1 MNVLLLNTFDIEGG
15 AARAAYRLHQG
26 LQSQGLDSQMLVQQQ
41 LSADPQVISPSTRLA
56 QGWATARLSLDA
68 LPLKRYAQRERHF
81 TFSPQWLPDRM
92 ATRVRQLNPDLVN
105 LHWINEGFL
114 QVETLAKLGK
124 PLVWTL
130 HDMWPFTGG
139 CHYSHGCQNY
149 QAACGACP
157 QLGSQQERDLSR
169 SIWNR
174 KQKSWQALDLTVV
187 ALCDWMVEAARSS
200 SLFRQAR
207 IERIP
212 NGIDPGLYRPLDAQ
226 MARQLLGLPQEKRLV
241 LFGSLQATSDRRKGF
256 HLLQPALQRL
266 QQANDTSDIGSDI
279 ESDIE
284 LVVFGAARP
293 DPAPNFG
300 LKTHYLGSFK
310 DDLTLALIYSAVDL
324 FVLPSTE
331 ENLANTILEAMAC
344 GTPCV
349 AFQIG
354 GMPDLIEHQ
363 QTGYLAKPN
372 DIADLAQ
379 GIGWVLTDA
388 QRHAQL
394 SDRSRQKLMREFTLD
409 RQARRYAQLFTE
421 LLSRE
426 RVPV

>member
-1 MNVLLLNTFDIEGG
+1 VNILLLSTFDIEGG
-15 AARAAYRLHQG
+15 AARAAYRLQQG
-26 LQSQGLDSQMLVQQQ
+26 LQQQGLDSQMLVQHQD
-41 LSADPQVISPSTRLA
+41 SDGPQVLSPATRLA

-68 LPLKRYAQRERHF
+68 LPLKRYAQRQRHL
-81 TFSPQWLPDRM
+81 TFSPQWLPDRT
-92 ATRVRQLNPDLVN
+92 AAQVRQLNPDLVN
-105 LHWINEGFL
+105 LHWINAGFL
-114 QVETLAKLGK
+114 QIETLAKLGK

-139 CHYSHGCQNY
+139 CHYSNSCQNY

-169 SIWNR
+169 SIWTR
-174 KQKSWQALDLTVV
+174 KQKAWRSLDLTIV
-187 ALCDWMVEAARSS
+187 ALCDWMAEAARSS
-200 SLFRQAR
+200 SLFRHAR

-212 NGIDPGLYRPLDAQ
+212 NGINPALYRPIDAR
-226 MARQLLGLPQEKRLV
+226 MARQLLGLPLEKRLV
-241 LFGSLQATSDRRKGF
+241 LFGSLKATSDRRKGF
-256 HLLQPALQRL
+256 HLLQPALQAL
-266 QQANDTSDIGSDI
+266 QQMEDT
-279 ESDIE
+279 EEIE
-284 LVVFGAARP
+284 LVVFGATRP
-293 DPAPNFG
+293 DPAPDFG

-354 GMPDLIEHQ
+354 GMPNLIAHQ

-372 DIADLAQ
+372 DVADLAQ
-379 GIGWVLTDA
+379 GMQWVLADE
-388 QRHAQL
+388 QRHEQL
-394 SDRSRQKLMREFTLD
+394 SDQSRQRVMQEFTLD
-409 RQARRYAQLFTE
+409 MQARRYGQLFAE
-421 LLSRE
+421 LLSRD
-426 RVPV
+426 RSA

>member
-1 MNVLLLNTFDIEGG
+1 MNVLLLSTFDIEGG

-26 LQSQGLDSQMLVQQQ
+26 LQQQGLAAQMLVQQQ
-41 LSADPQVISPSTRLA
+41 SSADPQVMSPATRLA
-56 QGWATARLSLDA
+56 QGWARARLGLDA
-68 LPLKRYAQRERHF
+68 LPLKRYAQRERHL
-81 TFSPQWLPDRM
+81 TFSPQWLPDRT
-92 ATRVRQLNPDLVN
+92 AAQVRRLNPDLVN

-114 QVETLAKLGK
+114 QIETLAKLGK

-139 CHYSHGCQNY
+139 CHYSQSCQNY
-149 QAACGACP
+149 QTACGACP
-157 QLGSQQERDLSR
+157 QLGSQRQRDLSR
-169 SIWNR
+169 SIWTR
-174 KQKSWQALDLTVV
+174 KQKAWQSLNLTIV
-187 ALCDWMVEAARSS
+187 ALCDWMATAARSS

-212 NGIDPGLYRPLDAQ
+212 NGIDPSLYRPLDSQ
-226 MARQLLGLPQEKRLV
+226 MARQLLGLPLEKRLV
-241 LFGSLQATSDRRKGF
+241 LFGSLQATRDRRKGF
-256 HLLQPALQRL
+256 HLLQPALQML
-266 QQANDTSDIGSDI
+266 QQTDDSR
-279 ESDIE
+279 EIE
-284 LVVFGAARP
+284 LVVFGASRP
-293 DPAPNFG
+293 DSTQAAPEFG

-379 GIGWVLTDA
+379 GLSWVLADE
-388 QRHAQL
+388 RHAQL
-394 SDRSRQKLMREFTLD
+394 AERSRQKVMQEFTLE
-409 RQARRYAQLFTE
+409 RQARCYAQLFAE
-421 LLSRE
+421 LLSRS
-426 RVPV
+426 PASG

>member
-1 MNVLLLNTFDIEGG
+1 VNILLLSTFDIEGG
-15 AARAAYRLHQG
+15 AARAAYRLQQG
-26 LQSQGLDSQMLVQQQ
+26 LQQQGLDSQMLVQHQD
-41 LSADPQVISPSTRLA
+41 SDGPQVLSPATRLA

-68 LPLKRYAQRERHF
+68 LPLKRYAQRQRHL
-81 TFSPQWLPDRM
+81 TFSPQWLPDRT
-92 ATRVRQLNPDLVN
+92 AAQVRQLNPDLVN
-105 LHWINEGFL
+105 LHWINAGFL
-114 QVETLAKLGK
+114 QIETLAKLGK

-139 CHYSHGCQNY
+139 CHYSNSCQNY

-169 SIWNR
+169 SIWTR
-174 KQKSWQALDLTVV
+174 KQKAWRSLDLTIV
-187 ALCDWMVEAARSS
+187 ALCDWMAEAARSS
-200 SLFRQAR
+200 SLFRHAR

-212 NGIDPGLYRPLDAQ
+212 NGINPALYRPIDAR
-226 MARQLLGLPQEKRLV
+226 MARQLLGLPLEKRLV
-241 LFGSLQATSDRRKGF
+241 LFGSLKATSDRRKGF
-256 HLLQPALQRL
+256 HLLQPALQTL
-266 QQANDTSDIGSDI
+266 QQMEDT
-279 ESDIE
+279 EEIE
-284 LVVFGAARP
+284 LVVFGATRP
-293 DPAPNFG
+293 DPAPDFG

-354 GMPDLIEHQ
+354 GMPNLIAHQ

-372 DIADLAQ
+372 DVADLAQ
-379 GIGWVLTDA
+379 GMQWVLADE
-388 QRHAQL
+388 QRHEQL
-394 SDRSRQKLMREFTLD
+394 SDQSRQRVMQEFTLD
-409 RQARRYAQLFTE
+409 MQARRYGQLFAE
-421 LLSRE
+421 LLSRD
-426 RVPV
+426 RSA